1 METGLGM
8 DRGTGMYNCRR
19 VPALFDHRHSRC
31 LVQCLVV
38 LAVGCMSIGGAEAQ
52 QSPYVRIEQGSMPL
66 ILAMPHGGSVRPNG
80 IPDRDC
86 PACVTVKDLWTF
98 EIGLAIAD
106 ALERRTGQRPY
117 VVANLLHRTKLDA
130 NRDLP
135 EAALGNAEAEL
146 AWQTYHGALA
156 QFRQQMEL
164 TFGFGVLADLHGH
177 GHTRQRL
184 ELGYLLT
191 AAELR
196 LTDAA
201 LDASGSGT
209 TSLTAL
215 ESWSQSAETLS
226 GLIRG
231 SVSLGSL
238 FTERGYAAVPSAADP
253 APLPGES
260 FFSGGYTTRVHG
272 SLDGGQ
278 IDAVQIEM
286 NMDGVRDTP
295 ASREAFADSA
305 SLVLMDWLDIH
316 HAWNPIIDTATQN
329 EYVRPELSFDIV
341 PHPVTPASFAH
352 LSVPVDG
359 TVRVDVFDAS
369 GRRVHR
375 LLDTY
380 VTAGRHRIPMGGARL
395 HAGMY
400 VVRAVVGGQTTSRTF
415 VVVSGQP

>member
-1 METGLGM
+1 
-8 DRGTGMYNCRR
+8 MYNCRR
-19 VPALFDHRHSRC
+19 VPALFNPRHSRFMALC
-31 LVQCLVV
+31 VVLLVV
-38 LAVGCMSIGGAEAQ
+38 AVPTAAQ
-52 QSPYVRIEQGSMPL
+52 ESPYVRVEQGSMPL

-86 PACVTVKDLWTF
+86 TACVTVKDVWTF
-98 EIGLAIAD
+98 EIGLSIAD

-146 AWQTYHGALA
+146 AWQVYHGALA
-156 QFRQQMEL
+156 QFRHQVEM
-164 TFGFGVLADLHGH
+164 TFGFGLLADLHGH

-201 LDASGSGT
+201 LDASDSGT

-215 ESWSQSAETLS
+215 ESRSQTAQPLS

-238 FTERGYAAVPSAADP
+238 FTERGYPAVPSAADP
-253 APLPGES
+253 APLQGES

-272 SLDGGQ
+272 SLAGGFV
-278 IDAVQIEM
+278 DAVQIEM

-295 ASREAFADSA
+295 AAREAFADSA
-305 SLVLMDWLDIH
+305 SLALMDWLDIH
-316 HAWNPIIDTATQN
+316 HAWNPAVTTTAQN
-329 EYVRPELSFDIV
+329 ESARPERSLAII
-341 PHPVTPASFAH
+341 PHPVTPASYVH
-352 LSVPVDG
+352 LSVPVNG

-369 GRRVHR
+369 GRLVDR
-375 LLDTY
+375 LLDAY
-380 VTAGRHRIPMGGARL
+380 LTAGTHRIPMGGARL
-395 HAGMY
+395 HTGLYIVRIFAGSH
-400 VVRAVVGGQTTSRTF
+400 TTSRTF